1 MFHNIF
7 KKTKNKKEEEKPI
20 IIIDIHEKDSLILA
34 ELKNSR
40 EVEVQLRS
48 LQIADYLV
56 GDTAIERKTIPDLIS
71 SMMQKRL
78 YQQLEQLRKYEKIM
92 LILEG
97 DIHAF
102 YIAKTPITHAVRGLI
117 ISLLHQQIPIVF
129 SHNYQETA
137 QYLITL
143 AKQQIK
149 NKNPLSLH
157 ARIPKTVPEQKKYI
171 LEAFPN
177 IGPKKAEK
185 LLEKF
190 QTLCKIFNAEEK
202 ELADILKNQAKE
214 FKRLLQA

>member
-78 YQQLEQLRKYEKIM
+78 
-92 LILEG
+92 
-97 DIHAF
+97 
-102 YIAKTPITHAVRGLI
+102 
-117 ISLLHQQIPIVF
+117 
-129 SHNYQETA
+129 
-137 QYLITL
+137 
-143 AKQQIK
+143 
-149 NKNPLSLH
+149 
-157 ARIPKTVPEQKKYI
+157 
-171 LEAFPN
+171 
-177 IGPKKAEK
+177 
-185 LLEKF
+185 
-190 QTLCKIFNAEEK
+190 
-202 ELADILKNQAKE
+202 
-214 FKRLLQA
+214 